1 MRKSLLRLGFGM
13 LCSLFSFSLMAQEAT
28 SGIEEVIVTAQ
39 RTAESI
45 QDVPI
50 AVTAMTGE
58 MLEEKQVITVSDLQ
72 MNAPSVSFTPTNF
85 GSNSFSIRGIGRLV
99 TASTGDAG
107 VSIHVNEIAMPVN
120 LTAVEFYDM
129 ERVEVLRGP
138 QGTLYG
144 RNATGG
150 AINFVTRRPDF
161 DSVNG
166 FLDFEVGDYE
176 SYRLKGAIN
185 VPITD
190 NFALRFAG
198 MKLDRDGYTRN
209 LAYDQVGADG
219 STIDGISKRVD
230 GRDIL
235 STRLTAEWDI
245 TDRDNLWV
253 MWSYFDENDNRA
265 RITNQVCV
273 QNDLPTYGC
282 QPDGVGFES
291 PHLTSRFD
299 HLVGG
304 LYGVVPFGAPN
315 GTGIYNWERPD
326 IDSLREM
333 HTDFEPVYKDR
344 ENAIL
349 FGYTHDFD
357 SMILGVQG
365 GYRRSDANYRQDYN
379 MNVGVELGPAVG
391 VTAPNPFRADG
402 DYPVSETAGGDSLKA
417 AGDDFRSGP
426 CNAFDGTSGIWGGC
440 SIDNFSRD
448 YSFDQASSW
457 SEYYTVEAKLQ
468 STFEGPVNFLVGA
481 SYFDS
486 EGMGDYY
493 VNTNVLDARPDYYT
507 GFFNN
512 TGDPDGDTFGEGWA
526 VFGEMYW
533 DVTDRVKVTAGLR
546 YNDDKKSVRDTSLLW
561 NAQDANFPSSLP
573 LDDATVSPL
582 WTRLVGAPS
591 FFVNQAA
598 GDPVSDQ
605 DRALANYYGF
615 SDAQIDAAAATDP
628 RSAERLAINTGVP
641 IVPDFNETRDLT
653 DSPSSFRW
661 KETTGRLGI
670 DWQATDNAL
679 LYGFYSRGYKPGGA
693 NPAIPTQFQGE
704 SSFEFDP
711 EFIDSLELG
720 FKTTLADN
728 TMVLNGALFTYD
740 YQGLQVARIKN
751 NTSLNENID
760 ADVWGAELEWQW
772 QPYQL
777 PGLMLDAH
785 YSYLNTKVKNSE
797 SVDPTNREGGDPDYI
812 TLNDFA
818 FLYAAPREQ
827 ITQELIDN
835 TMALQGDTRAPG
847 AVYVNAPGVPAV
859 TPVVMSRAL
868 LDLQGVDTVEGVPV
882 DLDGNNLPNAP
893 ENTIHVGA
901 AYTWPISAIAGG
913 LTLRWDYYWQ
923 DKSFAREFNTVGDRI
938 DSWDQHNLSFF
949 YNSDDGRWQAK
960 VWVRNIE
967 DEENVTG
974 HYLTSDTSG
983 YYRNYFL
990 TEPRIWGASLRY
1002 NFGGG

>member
-1 MRKSLLRLGFGM
+1 MGNLPRGIGAFALLAT
-13 LCSLFSFSLMAQEAT
+13 FSLSISAQEAGT
-28 SGIEEVIVTAQ
+28 GIEEVIVTAQ

-50 AVTAMTGE
+50 AVTAMTGD

-72 MNAPSVSFTPTNF
+72 MNAPNVSFTPTNF

-107 VSIHVNEIAMPVN
+107 VSIHVNEVAMPVN

-150 AINFVTRRPDF
+150 AINLVTRLPDF
-161 DSVNG
+161 ESVGG
-166 FLDFEVGDYE
+166 FVDFEAGDYE
-176 SYRLKGAIN
+176 SYRLKGALNI
-185 VPITD
+185 PITD
-190 NFALRFAG
+190 TFAIRFAG
-198 MKLDRDGYTRN
+198 MKLDRDGYTKN
-209 LAYDQVGADG
+209 LAHGQVGVDG

-235 STRLTAEWDI
+235 TTRLTANWDI
-245 TDRDNLWV
+245 TERDNLWV

-273 QNDLPTYGC
+273 QNELPTYGC
-282 QPDGVGFES
+282 KPDEVGFEQ

-299 HLVGG
+299 MLTVG

-315 GTGIYNWERPD
+315 ATNVYNWPRPE

-344 ENAIL
+344 ENAFL
-349 FGYTHDFD
+349 FGYTHEFD
-357 SMILGVQG
+357 SMTLGVTG

-379 MNVGVELGPAVG
+379 MNVGVEFGPLVG

-417 AGDDFRSGP
+417 AGDDFLSGP

-440 SIDNFSRD
+440 QITGFSRD
-448 YSFDQASSW
+448 FTFDQASGW
-457 SEYYTVEAKLQ
+457 SDYYTVEAKLQ
-468 STFEGPVNFLVGA
+468 TSFEGPVNFLVGA
-481 SYFDS
+481 SYFDF
-486 EGMGDYY
+486 EAMGDYY
-493 VNTNVLDARPDYYT
+493 VNANGLDARADYYT

-526 VFGEMYW
+526 VFGEVYW
-533 DVTDRVKVTAGLR
+533 DITDRVKLTAGLR
-546 YNDDKKSVRDTSLLW
+546 YNDDDKSVRDTSLLW
-561 NAQDANFPSSLP
+561 NAEDANFPGSLP
-573 LDDATVSPL
+573 LDDNTVPPL
-582 WTRLVGAPS
+582 WTRVIGI
-591 FFVNQAA
+591 VNGDA
-598 GDPVSDQ
+598 GDPVDAGE
-605 DRALANYYGF
+605 RAMAKYYGV
-615 SDAQIDAAAATDP
+615 SDADIDAAALTPAQ
-628 RSAERLAINTGVP
+628 SAQRLAINSAVP

-653 DSPSSFRW
+653 GSPSEFNW

-679 LYGFYSRGYKPGGA
+679 IYGFYSRGYKPGGA
-693 NPAIPTQFQGE
+693 NPAIPTQFQAD
-704 SSFEFDP
+704 SAFDFEP
-711 EFIDSLELG
+711 EFIDSFEIG
-720 FKTTLADN
+720 FKTSLADN
-728 TMVLNGALFTYD
+728 TMILNGAAFMYD
-740 YQGLQVARIKN
+740 YKGLQVARIKN

-760 ADVWGAELEWQW
+760 ADVWGAEFEWVW
-772 QPYQL
+772 QPEQL
-777 PGLMLDAH
+777 PGLAIDAH
-785 YSYLNTKVKNSE
+785 YSYLNTEAKGE
-797 SVDPTNREGGDPDYI
+797 SVDPTNREGGDPDFV

-818 FLYAAPREQ
+818 FLYAARRDQLTP
-827 ITQELIDN
+827 ELVQTAIDL
-835 TMALQGDTRAPG
+835 TGLDTRAPG
-847 AVYVNAPGVPAV
+847 AVYIDEPGVPDG
-859 TPVVMSRAL
+859 TPVVLSRTVLGL
-868 LDLQGVDTVEGVPV
+868 LGVDTVEGIPV
-882 DLDGNNLPNAP
+882 DLDGNSLPNAP
-893 ENTIHVGA
+893 ENTIHLGA
-901 AYTWPISAIAGG
+901 AYTWGLGSSGD

-923 DKSFAREFNTVGDRI
+923 DDSYAREFNTIGDQI
-938 DSWDQHNLSFF
+938 DSWDQHNLSLF
-949 YNSDDGRWQAK
+949 YNSADGRWQGK
-960 VWVRNIE
+960 LWVRNIE

-990 TEPRIWGASLRY
+990 TEPRVWGASVRY
-1002 NFGGG
+1002 TFGGG